1 VPNRLNHISFQIS
14 FKTGVVA
21 RSIARLSSKFAGA
34 SKRSL
39 FFGALVTDDGIVISR
54 PLKIPVHIPW
64 SEVQCLDL
72 SGLKRPD
79 LRWMEE
85 VGWFARLWPGTPG
98 STRFFL
104 LTSDNYR
111 LLQSCCCGKNTW
123 LAGINVL
130 GITGIKPGSA
140 EALLPLVRD
149 IADKKKIK
157 LDIICLDY

>member
-1 VPNRLNHISFQIS
+1 VLNRLKHILFQIS
-14 FKTGVVA
+14 FKTDIVA
-21 RSIARLSSKFAGA
+21 RNLARLSSKFVGA

-39 FFGALVTDDGIVISR
+39 CFGALVTDDGIVISR
-54 PLKIPVHIPW
+54 PFKIPVQIPW

-72 SGLKRPD
+72 SGLKRPY

-85 VGWFARLWPGTPG
+85 EGWFARLGPGTPG

-104 LTSDNYR
+104 LMSDNYR
-111 LLQSCCCGKNTW
+111 LLHSCCGKNAW

-130 GITGIKPGSA
+130 GITGIKPDSA